1 LERRTFLAAS
11 GALVSSA
18 ATAQSPSRNPL
29 LEPWTTPYGLPPFD
43 RIRPEHFLPA
53 IQEAMKQEL
62 AEIDKIANQTSE
74 PTFANTMEELER
86 AGKLL
91 TRIERALD
99 SLTASNTNKEL
110 QAVERDVAPLRAKQ
124 RTTILMNPKLFAR
137 VDAIYKN
144 REQLGLNPEQ
154 LRLVD
159 VYHKRFVRAGAQ
171 LDPEKKKRLAE
182 IEEKLASLGTKFSQN
197 VLAEEAS
204 FELVLDG
211 EKDLAGLP
219 ESFRAAAAEA
229 ARARGKEGKY
239 VITLQ
244 RPSVQPFLEL
254 SPRRDLREKA
264 FKAWAARGDNENQY
278 DNKAVIREIVLLRI
292 EKAKLLGYATFAHY
306 KLEDTMAKTPDAV
319 LGLLNEVW
327 KPAVATAKLEAAELE
342 KAMKADG
349 VAGPLEPWDWR
360 YYAEKVRLA
369 KYDLNEEQVKPYFP
383 LDRMV
388 EASFWVAN
396 QLFGV
401 SFTERK
407 DLPAHHP
414 DVRSWEVRNADGK
427 VIGIFQADYYSRP
440 SKRSG
445 AWMSS
450 YRSQQKLDGEV
461 IPLILNNC
469 NFNKP
474 PAGEQTLLSYDDA
487 ETLFH
492 EFGHALHGLLSN
504 VTYPRLSGTSVAR
517 DFVEL
522 PSQIYEHWLAQ
533 KPVLTKFAKHY
544 KTGEPI
550 PAELLEKINKAR
562 NFNQGF
568 LTVEYL
574 ASAFVDMDWHLLDK
588 PQAIDVREMESAWLK
603 KIGMP
608 REIIMRHRS
617 PHFQHVFSGDGYSAG
632 YYSYMWSE
640 VLDADGFE
648 AFQEKSDPFD
658 RELARK
664 LYQYIYSA
672 GNSADPMSLY
682 ESFRGRKPD
691 TGALMRMRGFQ

>member
-1 LERRTFLAAS
+1 MERRTFLAAS
-11 GALVSSA
+11 GAFVSTS
-18 ATAQSPSRNPL
+18 ATAQGFGNPL
-29 LEPWTTPYGLPPFD
+29 LETWQAPYGLPPFD

-53 IQEAMKQEL
+53 IQEAMKREL
-62 AEIDKIANQTSE
+62 AEVDKIASQPAE
-74 PTFANTMEELER
+74 PTFANTFEELER
-86 AGKLL
+86 AGELSE
-91 TRIERALD
+91 RIDNAFN

-110 QAVERDVAPLRAKQ
+110 QAIEREVAPMRAKQ
-124 RTTILMNPKLFAR
+124 RTTILMNPKLFSR
-137 VDAIYKN
+137 VDAIHKK
-144 REQLGLNPEQ
+144 RDQLGLNAEQ
-154 LRLVD
+154 SRLVD
-159 VYHKRFVRAGAQ
+159 IYHKRFVRAGAL
-171 LDPEKKKRLAE
+171 LDPDKKKRLAE

-197 VLAEEAS
+197 VLAEES
-204 FELVLDG
+204 SYELVLDG
-211 EKDLAGLP
+211 AKDLVGLP
-219 ESFRAAAAEA
+219 ESFRAGAAEA
-229 ARARGKEGKY
+229 AKSRGKEGKY

-264 FKAWAARGDNENQY
+264 FKAWAARGDNENQF

-292 EKAKLLGYATFAHY
+292 EKAQLLGYSTYAQY
-306 KLEDTMAKTPDAV
+306 KLDDTMAKKPDAV

-327 KPAVATAKLEAAELE
+327 KPAVATAKVEASELQ

-349 VAGPLEPWDWR
+349 VPGPLQPWDWR

-388 EASFWVAN
+388 EASFWVAT
-396 QLFGV
+396 QLFEV
-401 SFTERK
+401 TFSERK
-407 DLPAHHP
+407 DLPVHHP
-414 DVRSWEVRNADGK
+414 DVRSWEVRNSDGK
-427 VIGIFQADYYSRP
+427 VIGIFQADYYARS

-450 YRSQQKLDGEV
+450 YRKQRRLDGEV
-461 IPLILNNC
+461 IPLVLNNC
-469 NFNKP
+469 NFTKA

-492 EFGHALHGLLSN
+492 EFGHGLHGLLSN

-533 KPVLTKFAKHY
+533 KSVLTKFAKHY
-544 KTGEPI
+544 KTGEAI
-550 PAELLEKINKAR
+550 PAELLDKINKAR

-568 LTVEYL
+568 QTVEYL
-574 ASAFVDMDWHLLDK
+574 ASAFVDMDWHSLDK
-588 PQAIDVREMESAWLK
+588 PQTIDVREMEAAWLK
-603 KIGMP
+603 KLGMP

-648 AFQEKSDPFD
+648 AFQQKGDPFD